1 MKCISTDDAS
11 TREWPMGADEDRRN
25 VEGRVGPQKP
35 RCFQKEGEQG
45 LLEYRTR
52 WELRNRW
59 VRGLEGGSES
69 LVGGEETGRMKGLSK
84 KLGCEGRG
92 QRLRTE
98 RREKNQIKAL
108 FSKF

>member
-1 MKCISTDDAS
+1 
-11 TREWPMGADEDRRN
+11 MGPR
-25 VEGRVGPQKP
+25 KP
-35 RCFQKEGEQG
+35 RCFQKEGEQE
-45 LLEYRTR
+45 LLEYQTW
-52 WELRNRW
+52 WELQDLW
-59 VRGLEGGSES
+59 VSGLEGGSES

-84 KLGCEGRG
+84 KLGCEGGG

>member
-1 MKCISTDDAS
+1 MFPEGGRARTVGVSDMVGTTD
-11 TREWPMGADEDRRN
+11 
-25 VEGRVGPQKP
+25 
-35 RCFQKEGEQG
+35 
-45 LLEYRTR
+45 L
-52 WELRNRW
+52 W
-59 VRGLEGGSES
+59 VSGLEGGSES

-84 KLGCEGRG
+84 KRGCEGGG